1 MMRRRRRLNN
11 QEAELDITSFM
22 NLMIVLV
29 PVLLLSLV
37 FSQVRILNL
46 QLPVAAQSQDQS
58 EADEP
63 KILELVISKT
73 GFELNYPS
81 GILLK
86 KFDKT
91 DKGYDFSLL
100 SKYLQDLK
108 LTFQQN
114 DIEKNDIVIL
124 LAADVNYQTIVSAMD
139 TVRSFKTV
147 VAANLVDAELFPQ
160 ISLGDAPELELPNQ
174 ALSSQTLLNQTPT
187 NQILNDDKVKGRGAT
202 L

>member
-1 MMRRRRRLNN
+1 MMKRRRRLNN

-46 QLPVAAQSQDQS
+46 QLPVTAQSQDQQ
-58 EADEP
+58 ETDEP
-63 KILELVISKT
+63 KILELIISKT

-86 KFDKT
+86 TFDKT
-91 DKGYDFSLL
+91 DQGYNFSLL

-114 DIEKNDIVIL
+114 AIEKNDILIL
-124 LAADVNYQTIVSAMD
+124 LAPDVDYQTIVSAMD
-139 TVRSFKTV
+139 TVRSFKAV
-147 VAANLVDAELFPQ
+147 VAANLVEAELFPQ
-160 ISLGDAPELELPNQ
+160 ISLGDAPELAP
-174 ALSSQTLLNQTPT
+174 SSQTQSFQTLT
-187 NQILNDDKVKGRGAT
+187 ADKVNGKGAK

>member
-1 MMRRRRRLNN
+1 MRRRRRIKSP
-11 QEAELDITSFM
+11 EAELDITSFM

-46 QLPVAAQSQDQS
+46 QLPVAAQEQDQQV
-58 EADEP
+58 EDEP
-63 KILELVISKT
+63 KVLELVISKA

-86 KFDKT
+86 TFEKT
-91 DKGYDFSLL
+91 EQGYNFLLL

-114 DIEKNDIVIL
+114 DIEKNDILIL
-124 LAADVNYQTIVSAMD
+124 LAPEVDYQTIVSAMD
-139 TVRSFKTV
+139 TVRSFKAV
-147 VAANLVDAELFPQ
+147 VAANLVDAQLFPE
-160 ISLGDAPELELPNQ
+160 ISLGDAPELGFPERSALPANRE
-174 ALSSQTLLNQTPT
+174 SSIGGKP
-187 NQILNDDKVKGRGAT
+187 
-202 L
+202 

>member
-1 MMRRRRRLNN
+1 MRRRRRINP

-46 QLPVAAQSQDQS
+46 QLPVATQNADNPN
-58 EADEP
+58 DEP
-63 KILELVISKT
+63 KVLELVISQA
-73 GFELNYPS
+73 GFDLNYPA

-91 DKGYDFSLL
+91 AQGYQFAKLSL
-100 SKYLQDLK
+100 YLQDLK

-114 DIEKNDIVIL
+114 KLDKNDIVLL
-124 LAADVNYQTIVSAMD
+124 LAPDIDYQTIVSTMD
-139 TVRSFKTV
+139 TVRSFKAV

-160 ISLGDAPELELPNQ
+160 ISLGDAPESIANSQ
-174 ALSSQTLLNQTPT
+174 ISNNAGSAL
-187 NQILNDDKVKGRGAT
+187 
-202 L
+202 

>member
-1 MMRRRRRLNN
+1 MMRRRRHMNTQN
-11 QEAELDITSFM
+11 AELDITSFM

-46 QLPVAAQSQDQS
+46 QLPVSAQSQEQDVT
-58 EADEP
+58 DEP
-63 KILELVISKT
+63 KILELVITKG

-86 KFDKT
+86 KIEKIDK
-91 DKGYDFSLL
+91 DYNFLLL
-100 SKYLQDLK
+100 SQYLQDLK

-114 DIEKNDIVIL
+114 NIEKSDLLIL
-124 LAADVNYQTIVSAMD
+124 LAPDIDYQTIVTAMD

-160 ISLGDAPELELPNQ
+160 ISLGDAPVSEAHDQNEQ
-174 ALSSQTLLNQTPT
+174 LSSE
-187 NQILNDDKVKGRGAT
+187 RGS

>member
-1 MMRRRRRLNN
+1 MRRLRRPPQ

-37 FSQVRILNL
+37 FSQVRIFNL
-46 QLPVAAQSQDQS
+46 QLPISAENNAMDP
-58 EADEP
+58 DDKP
-63 KILELVISKT
+63 KRLELVIDSQ
-73 GFELNYPS
+73 GMLLNYPS

-86 KFDKT
+86 KIGKT
-91 DKGYDFSLL
+91 EQGYNFVLL

-114 DIEKNDIVIL
+114 DMEKKDLLIL
-124 LAADVNYQTIVSAMD
+124 LAPEVDYQTIVTAMD
-139 TVRSFKTV
+139 TVRSFKAV
-147 VAANLVDAELFPQ
+147 VAANLVEAELFPQ
-160 ISLGDAPELELPNQ
+160 ISLGDAPAFDTPSKNDE
-174 ALSSQTLLNQTPT
+174 SSNE
-187 NQILNDDKVKGRGAT
+187 RGS